1 MYGFAH
7 GRPVCVCVF
16 GSRAVFLFL
25 SHSFSSLSLSLCLS
39 LCLSLVPMIG
49 KSKSEAN
56 KLQFSFEGSIIFSL
70 HSSFLF
76 LSFPFPSFSTTK
88 PEQPRRGSWTKFSI
102 FPYTHIAVCKA
113 RRSVCTRFRRFS
125 LFLPVWTSLA
135 AASHSRC
142 MRENDDGDG
151 DDGHHDRYHDDTMI
165 EKSVD
170 ISGEGGT
177 TTS

>member
-7 GRPVCVCVF
+7 GCPVCVCVF

-102 FPYTHIAVCKA
+102 FPYTHIAVCRLGVA
-113 RRSVCTRFRRFS
+113 CVQGSEGFPFFSLCGRRSPPPVTRVVCERMMMVMAMT
-125 LFLPVWTSLA
+125 VIMTAWWY
-135 AASHSRC
+135 
-142 MRENDDGDG
+142 
-151 DDGHHDRYHDDTMI
+151 HDRKECRHQRRGWDDI
-165 EKSVD
+165 
-170 ISGEGGT
+170 
-177 TTS
+177 TS